1 MANIETE
8 LKRMREGKQLNA
20 INLYLLG
27 VILKQKGNSE
37 EARDIFIEALNK
49 MPLLWTAW
57 LELAQLIQQ
66 KDARSSVFDKL
77 TDHWAKNF
85 YYACFFL
92 DK

>member
-37 EARDIFIEALNK
+37 EARDNSKLKIR
-49 MPLLWTAW
+49 
-57 LELAQLIQQ
+57 LIST
-66 KDARSSVFDKL
+66 ARSTL
-77 TDHWAKNF
+77 TSKTM
-85 YYACFFL
+85 CTS
-92 DK
+92 